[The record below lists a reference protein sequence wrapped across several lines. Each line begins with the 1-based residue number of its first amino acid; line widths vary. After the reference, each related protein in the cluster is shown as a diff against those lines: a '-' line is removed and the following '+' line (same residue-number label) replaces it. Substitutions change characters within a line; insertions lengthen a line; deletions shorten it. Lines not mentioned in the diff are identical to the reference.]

1 MRRLPIEE
9 QQLQTADG
17 VPARYQ
23 NLILNVDSVVAALLA
38 VHGGSSWAAALD
50 AAVPMRK
57 RLPLAAAAR
66 TSGSAGSSGSG
77 NADGDGDATAHVSS
91 SGDDTAAA
99 GAPAAGV
106 GPACTAGSGVRH
118 EPTCPKQQGDEHP
131 VKTADAAAFAKQSNT
146 LKQQRQPH

>member
-9 QQLQTADG
+9 QQLRTADG

-23 NLILNVDSVVAALLA
+23 NLILNVDSVVTALLA

-77 NADGDGDATAHVSS
+77 NADGDGDGDARAHASS

-99 GAPAAGV
+99 GAPAADA
-106 GPACTAGSGVRH
+106 GPASAAGSGSVTGL
-118 EPTCPKQQGDEHP
+118 TCLQQQGTQALVD
-131 VKTADAAAFAKQSNT
+131 TAAIALQRDAV
-146 LKQQRQPH
+146 KQQRQTH

>member
-1 MRRLPIEE
+1 VRRLPIEE

-17 VPARYQ
+17 APARYQ

-66 TSGSAGSSGSG
+66 TSGGAGSSGRG
-77 NADGDGDATAHVSS
+77 NADGDADATAHASR
-91 SGDDTAAA
+91 SGDDTAGA
-99 GAPAAGV
+99 G
-106 GPACTAGSGVRH
+106 ACTAGSGVRH

-131 VKTADAAAFAKQSNT
+131 IETAGAAAFAKQSNT

>member
-1 MRRLPIEE
+1 VRRLPIEE
-9 QQLQTADG
+9 QQLRTADG

-57 RLPLAAAAR
+57 RLPIAAAGK
-66 TSGSAGSSGSG
+66 TGGSAGSSGNG
-77 NADGDGDATAHVSS
+77 NDNDDAGTAHASS
-91 SGDDTAAA
+91 SGDDTAGA
-99 GAPAAGV
+99 GACAADT
-106 GPACTAGSGVRH
+106 GPAYTAGSGVGH

-131 VKTADAAAFAKQSNT
+131 VETADAAAFAKQSNT